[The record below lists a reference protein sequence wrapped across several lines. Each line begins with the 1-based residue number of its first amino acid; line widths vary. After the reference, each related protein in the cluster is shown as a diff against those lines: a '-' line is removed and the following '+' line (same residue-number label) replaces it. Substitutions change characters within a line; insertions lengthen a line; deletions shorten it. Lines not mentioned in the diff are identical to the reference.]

1 MNSDIESMEMKF
13 VHLQV
18 SVRDSLKLRNVPS
31 GRLAKFL
38 MNYSFFRSVLAS
50 KQTLRLRDQ
59 QSNLENAEIF
69 CIISPFWSVID
80 YRLLE
85 EIVNDLGA
93 DVDRENLAGYITSLK
108 EFLNSWKVEPRK
120 ICRYESEFLRSRVKL
135 HFKLDTDTLLIYRD
149 VKAAIA
155 RIFSLKVAELQL
167 YSIEE
172 GCIELV
178 FLCPDITQYL
188 PLSPWKKEDIFV
200 IRPPVLKVTLV
211 DEFETETV
219 IFEVCSVT
227 SSCDCCQSIITQYII
242 SLPTRRESTITS
254 NGGGYYFLKW

>member
-1 MNSDIESMEMKF
+1 MDSDIKSMEMKF
-13 VHLQV
+13 VHLQL
-18 SVRDSLKLRNVPS
+18 SVRDSLKERSIPS
-31 GRLAKFL
+31 RRLVDLL
-38 MNYSFFRSVLAS
+38 MKYSFFRSEVTN
-50 KQTLRLRDQ
+50 KQALGLSDLL
-59 QSNLENAEIF
+59 SDFENAGSIDEIF
-69 CIISPFWSVID
+69 CITSSFWSFLD

-93 DVDRENLAGYITSLK
+93 DADRENLAGYNTNLK

-120 ICRYESEFLRSRVKL
+120 ICCHKSELLRSRVKL
-135 HFKLDTDTLLIYRD
+135 HFKLDKAWLDTDTLLIYRD

-178 FLCPDITQYL
+178 FLCPDITQHL
-188 PLSPWKKEDIFV
+188 PLSTEKNEDLYS
-200 IRPPVLKVTLV
+200 IRPSVLKVTLV
-211 DEFETETV
+211 DESESETV

-227 SSCDCCQSIITQYII
+227 PHC
-242 SLPTRRESTITS
+242 L
-254 NGGGYYFLKW
+254 